1 MEERMDEID
10 ETDERMGERIVDALG
25 VEVPHEP
32 ATDVVAGTPT
42 VGVVELEAFRGV
54 ELGIWEITPGV
65 VRDVEADEVFVVL
78 EGEGT
83 VRFADGEVLELRPG
97 SLVRLVEGERTE
109 WEIRTRLR
117 KVYLA

>member
-1 MEERMDEID
+1 ME
-10 ETDERMGERIVDALG
+10 ASA

-32 ATDVVAGTPT
+32 AEDVVSGTPT
-42 VGVVELEAFRGV
+42 VGVVELGTFKDV

-78 EGEGT
+78 EGQGT
-83 VRFADGEVLELRPG
+83 VRFEDDSEVELVPG
-97 SLVRLVEGERTE
+97 AIVRLHEGEHTE
-109 WEIRTRLR
+109 WTIRTRLR

>member
-1 MEERMDEID
+1 MAASS
-10 ETDERMGERIVDALG
+10 VD
-25 VEVPHEP
+25 VPLEP
-32 ATDVVAGTPT
+32 AEEVVSGTPT
-42 VGVVELEAFRGV
+42 VGVVELGGFKDV

-83 VRFADGEVLELRPG
+83 VRFEDGSEIELAPG
-97 SLVRLVEGERTE
+97 SVVRLHEGERTE
-109 WEIRTRLR
+109 WTIRTRLR

>member
-1 MEERMDEID
+1 MTMEEQM
-10 ETDERMGERIVDALG
+10 ERWVDATG
-25 VEVPHEP
+25 VAVPQEP
-32 ATDVVAGTPT
+32 ASDVVAGTPS
-42 VGVVELEAFRGV
+42 VGVVELGTFRDV
-54 ELGIWEITPGV
+54 ELGIWEITPGT

-83 VRFADGEVLELRPG
+83 VRFDSGETVELRPG
-97 SLVRLVEGERTE
+97 SLVRLAEGERTE